1 MLKSKKTIVLIS
13 FILIVNLL
21 GLVGCANQAAN
32 SNSNT
37 IKLATAAPM
46 TGDYAQYG
54 QYTKEGLELALE
66 EINKNGG
73 VLGKQIELVYGDDK
87 GDPKE
92 AVSVAQK
99 LINDKNIVGMLGHFF
114 SGATLAAGPIYQSNG
129 IPTLAIASTNPD
141 VPTIGDYIFRINVG
155 DNYQGSQLAKW
166 LYETKGIKKVAVV
179 YDNNDY
185 GKGVSDVFNKTFKE
199 LGGEITTIESYIGG
213 QEKDFSVI
221 VTKIKGSGAEAIML
235 ASYPT
240 EGALIAQQAKNNG
253 LDIPIICTDSIYTE
267 DFIKL
272 GGQAV
277 EGATVVSY
285 FHPSDPRPE
294 VQEFIKKFKDKY
306 GKEPD
311 SWSPYAYDA
320 MYVMVN
326 AIKRAGSSDKK
337 AIQKA
342 LSETKDFRGATGL
355 TTFNQ
360 DGEPEGKD
368 LIILTVE
375 NGQYVPLSE

>member
-1 MLKSKKTIVLIS
+1 MLKSKKIIVLIS
-13 FILIVNLL
+13 SILIISLL
-21 GLVGCANQAAN
+21 GVVGCSNQAGD
-32 SNSNT
+32 SKV

-54 QYTKEGLELALE
+54 EYSKEGLELALE

-99 LINDKNIVGMLGHFF
+99 FVNDRKIVAILGHFF
-114 SGATLAAGPIYQSNG
+114 SGATLAAGPIYEQNG
-129 IPTLAIASTNPD
+129 IPALAIASTNPD
-141 VPTIGDYIFRINVG
+141 VPKVGKYIFRINVG
-155 DNYQGSQLAKW
+155 DNYQGMQLAKW
-166 LYETKGIKKVAVV
+166 LYEKKGIKKVAVV

-185 GKGVSDVFNKTFKE
+185 GKGVSNVFIKNFKQ
-199 LGGEITTIESYIGG
+199 LGGEITTVESYIGG

-221 VTKIKGSGAEAIML
+221 VTKIKESNAEAIMM

-240 EGALIAQQAKNNG
+240 EGALIAQQARNNG
-253 LDIPIICTDSIYTE
+253 LDIPLICTDSIYTD

-272 GGQAV
+272 GGKAA
-277 EGATVVSY
+277 EGAIVVSY

-294 VQEFIKKFKDKY
+294 VQEFIKKFKEKY
-306 GKEPD
+306 NKEPN

-320 MYVMVN
+320 MYVMAD
-326 AIKRAGSSDKK
+326 AIKRAGSTDKK

-342 LSETKDFRGATGL
+342 LAETKNFQGATGI

-368 LIILTVE
+368 LIILTVK
-375 NGQYVPLSE
+375 NGAYVPLDE

>member
-1 MLKSKKTIVLIS
+1 MLKSKKFIVFIS
-13 FILIVNLL
+13 FVLMVSLL
-21 GLVGCANQAAN
+21 GLTGCSSQANA
-32 SNSNT
+32 SKT

-54 QYTKEGLELALE
+54 EYSKEGLEMALE

-99 LINDKNIVGMLGHFF
+99 FVNDKGIVGVLGHFF
-114 SGATLAAGPIYQSNG
+114 SGATLAAGPIYEQNG
-129 IPTLAIASTNPD
+129 VPTLAIASTNPD
-141 VPTIGDYIFRINVG
+141 VPKIGEYVFRINVG
-155 DNYQGSQLAKW
+155 DNYQGMQLAKW
-166 LYETKGIKKVAVV
+166 LYEKKGIKRVAVV

-185 GKGVSDVFNKTFKE
+185 GKGVSDVFMKTFKE
-199 LGGEITTIESYIGG
+199 LGGEIATVESYIGG
-213 QEKDFSVI
+213 QEKDFNVI
-221 VTKIKGSGAEAIML
+221 VTKIKASKAEAIMM

-240 EGALIAQQAKNNG
+240 EGALIAQQARNNG
-253 LDIPIICTDSIYTE
+253 LDIPFICTDSIYTD

-272 GGQAV
+272 GGKAV
-277 EGATVVSY
+277 EEAIVVSY

-294 VQEFIKKFKDKY
+294 VQEFIKKFKAKY
-306 GKEPD
+306 GKEPN

-320 MYVMVN
+320 MYVMVD
-326 AIKRAGSSDKK
+326 AIKRAGSTDKK

-342 LSETKDFRGATGL
+342 LAETKNFQWMPT
-355 TTFNQ
+355 
-360 DGEPEGKD
+360 
-368 LIILTVE
+368 
-375 NGQYVPLSE
+375 